1 MAEYATAKTSVW
13 WDIENCQVPRA
24 CDPNLIAQNMSSA
37 LAAAGY
43 TGPVSISAYGDIGRI
58 GNAVTHA
65 LSSTGISLNHVPA
78 GIKDASDKKILV
90 DMLFWAIDNP
100 PPANYLLIS
109 GDRDFSNALH
119 KLTMRRYNILL
130 AQPPNVSQALTAA
143 AKSVWLWKS
152 LVAGEPPLAE
162 SPYVSSTASGNMV
175 ELDKSK
181 NINSDSSDTTT
192 DTNPQ
197 NGLQSDHQ
205 KGGNGKADKQS
216 KVKQP
221 RRNQSDNVSKPA
233 SNEENSVEVADNS
246 KEYTTDHPTQSSMPS
261 SSSSSS
267 SESQDGAKV
276 NQSSKPKVQP
286 FSLPKK
292 PAKSA
297 HCHQKTAPHDF
308 FNSKKSGASAESAA
322 KNGTPD
328 SGNGGGYNP
337 KHHKPHTSQSPRPQ
351 NSITHPHSGSG
362 IFHHTLSSQR
372 TNSCPPSAGH
382 NGAPTAPLQS
392 WPSAPPYHSPPV
404 NYPDLNR
411 INISGYSRG
420 IHDNQGVNMN
430 YHPNHSGSPHNVQ
443 PAYNSYRPPT
453 PPSMPSNM
461 QNAGQWGVNPGY
473 PQPSSDPQGL
483 IRNIL
488 GALEVLKTEKIP
500 PIEQHISDC
509 IRYGEANLPNFDV
522 KKALEL
528 AIQHQAIVLKMLGPM
543 SFYLGK
549 NQNLWKCVNIMDINA
564 KYPKDT
570 FDAVHRFISS
580 TSGSSAIKNS
590 RSKYQAAIVL
600 KNQCLK
606 HLALGEVLQILYI
619 IINTKKWFVPHSSGW
634 QPLSFNIIVV
644 DATTGAGGKA

>member
-1 MAEYATAKTSVW
+1 MLASNAS
-13 WDIENCQVPRA
+13 A
-24 CDPNLIAQNMSSA
+24 C
-37 LAAAGY
+37 
-43 TGPVSISAYGDIGRI
+43 V
-58 GNAVTHA
+58 
-65 LSSTGISLNHVPA
+65 

-162 SPYVSSTASGNMV
+162 SPYISSTASGNMV
-175 ELDKSK
+175 ELDASM

-192 DTNPQ
+192 NTNPQ
-197 NGLQSDHQ
+197 MQNGFQSDNQ
-205 KGGNGKADKQS
+205 KGGNGKTDKQS

-221 RRNQSDNVSKPA
+221 RRNQSDNVPKPE
-233 SNEENSVEVADNS
+233 SNEENSVDVADNS
-246 KEYTTDHPTQSSMPS
+246 KENTANDQSQSSMAS

-267 SESQDGAKV
+267 SESQDGVKV
-276 NQSSKPKVQP
+276 NQPGKPKVQP

-292 PAKSA
+292 PGKPVHS
-297 HCHQKTAPHDF
+297 HHKTAPHES
-308 FNSKKSGASAESAA
+308 FNSKKSGVSAESAA

-328 SGNGGGYNP
+328 FGNGSGHYNP
-337 KHHKPHTSQSPRPQ
+337 KNHKPHTFQSPRPP
-351 NSITHPHSGSG
+351 NPVTHPHSGSG
-362 IFHHTLSSQR
+362 VFHTLSSQR
-372 TNSCPPSAGH
+372 TNSCPPPAGH
-382 NGAPTAPLQS
+382 NGVPTAPLQS

-404 NYPDLNR
+404 NYPDMSQ
-411 INISGYSRG
+411 INISGYPRG
-420 IHDNQGVNMN
+420 MHDNQGLNMN
-430 YHPNHSGSPHNVQ
+430 YHPNHSGAHNVQ

-453 PPSMPSNM
+453 PHGMPNNM
-461 QNAGQWGVNPGY
+461 QNAEQWGVNQGC
-473 PQPSSDPQGL
+473 PQPPSDSQVL

-488 GALEVLKTEKIP
+488 GALEILKTEKIP
-500 PIEQHISDC
+500 PTEQHISDC
-509 IRYGEANLPNFDV
+509 IRYGDANLPNFDV
-522 KKALEL
+522 KKALEV
-528 AIQHQAIVLKMLGPM
+528 AIQHQAIVMKVLGSV

-564 KYPKDT
+564 KYPKGT
-570 FDAVHRFISS
+570 LDAVHRFISS
-580 TSGSSAIKNS
+580 TTGSSAIKNS
-590 RSKYQAAIVL
+590 RSKYQAAIIL

-606 HLALGEVLQILYI
+606 YLALGEVLQIIYI
-619 IINTKKWFVPHSSGW
+619 IINTNKWFVPHSSGW
-634 QPLSFNIIVV
+634 QPLLFNIIVV

>member
-1 MAEYATAKTSVW
+1 
-13 WDIENCQVPRA
+13 
-24 CDPNLIAQNMSSA
+24 
-37 LAAAGY
+37 
-43 TGPVSISAYGDIGRI
+43 
-58 GNAVTHA
+58 
-65 LSSTGISLNHVPA
+65 
-78 GIKDASDKKILV
+78 
-90 DMLFWAIDNP
+90 MLFWAIDNP

-162 SPYVSSTASGNMV
+162 SPYVSSTASGNKV

-205 KGGNGKADKQS
+205 MGGNGKADKQS

-246 KEYTTDHPTQSSMPS
+246 KEYTTDHPTQSSMPL

-276 NQSSKPKVQP
+276 NQSSKPKAQP

-351 NSITHPHSGSG
+351 NSNTHPHSGSG

-372 TNSCPPSAGH
+372 TNSCSPSAGH

-411 INISGYSRG
+411 INISGYPRG

-549 NQNLWKCVNIMDINA
+549 NQNLWKCVNITDINA

-590 RSKYQAAIVL
+590 RSK
-600 KNQCLK
+600 
-606 HLALGEVLQILYI
+606 
-619 IINTKKWFVPHSSGW
+619 
-634 QPLSFNIIVV
+634 
-644 DATTGAGGKA
+644 